1 MKKKKI
7 SVVIPTFN
15 EKGNA
20 SRLVSRLLY
29 LGKKNLID
37 VEVIVV
43 DDDSQDKTGERLKSK
58 FKSNRR
64 VKVFIRKSER
74 GLSSAILHGIKKT
87 RGDIIVGMDADFN
100 HDPDLLPTLV
110 NNLQRSELA
119 VASRLAKGGGMQDLS
134 RILPTYVFNSFLKWV
149 LSFPTMDNMSGYYA
163 IRRRHL
169 FALPLK
175 QIYRGYGEYHL
186 RLLYLAKKAGL
197 RIAEIPY
204 YSPLR
209 TRGKSKSKLVNMFF
223 DYLKVAF
230 RLYFDKEINGVGNY

>member
-1 MKKKKI
+1 MNKNKV

-15 EKGNA
+15 ERGNA
-20 SRLVSRLLY
+20 GRLVSRLLY
-29 LGKKNLID
+29 LGKKHLMD
-37 VEVIVV
+37 VDVLVV
-43 DDDSQDKTGERLKSK
+43 DDDSRDKTGEHLKRK

-64 VKVFIRKSER
+64 VKVLIRKNER
-74 GLSSAILHGIKKT
+74 GLSTAILHGIKKS
-87 RGDIIVGMDADFN
+87 RGNIIVGMDADFN

-110 NNLQRSELA
+110 KNLNNSELA
-119 VASRLAKGGGMQDLS
+119 VASRLAKGGGMQDLA
-134 RILPTYVFNSFLKWV
+134 RIFPTYVFNSFLKWA

-169 FALPLK
+169 FALPLE

-209 TRGKSKSKLVNMFF
+209 TRGKSKSKLVKMFV
-223 DYLKVAF
+223 DYLRVAF
-230 RLYFDKEINGVGNY
+230 RLCFDKEIKGVGSY